1 MACRPR
7 RCPNIQIPITGDHHD
22 RFHGGGPSSRPRDT
36 GPPEHLID
44 RLDAALASTARTK
57 LFAARVA
64 QGIEITA
71 LRRRLA
77 QLFAE
82 QHGWKHS
89 HARFSTAVLARRG
102 MWDGHGRGL
111 ETWPYRLIDHP
122 YFFRT
127 PDRRAAAL
135 AAHLYGAS
143 ADTREEA
150 AARAAQDHLRVVFPT
165 DFPSWWVPGGTTLCV
180 YLPAEEERMSV
191 NE

>member
-1 MACRPR
+1 MTVSMEAALR
-7 RCPNIQIPITGDHHD
+7 RVRAMPA
-22 RFHGGGPSSRPRDT
+22 SA
-36 GPPEHLID
+36 EHLID
-44 RLDAALASTARTK
+44 RLDAALVSTARTK
-57 LFAARVA
+57 LFAARLA

-82 QHGWKHS
+82 QHGWKHHS

-102 MWDGHGRGL
+102 MRDGHGL

-135 AAHLYGAS
+135 AAHPYGAS

-150 AARAAQDHLRVVFPT
+150 AAWAAQSQLRVVFPT

>member
-1 MACRPR
+1 MTVSMEAALR
-7 RCPNIQIPITGDHHD
+7 RVRAT
-22 RFHGGGPSSRPRDT
+22 
-36 GPPEHLID
+36 PEHLIN
-44 RLDAALASTARTK
+44 RLDAALVSTAWTK
-57 LFAARVA
+57 LLAARLA
-64 QGIEITA
+64 LGIEITA

-150 AARAAQDHLRVVFPT
+150 AAWAAQDHLRIVFPT
-165 DFPSWWVPGGTTLCV
+165 DFPSWWVPGGTTMCV